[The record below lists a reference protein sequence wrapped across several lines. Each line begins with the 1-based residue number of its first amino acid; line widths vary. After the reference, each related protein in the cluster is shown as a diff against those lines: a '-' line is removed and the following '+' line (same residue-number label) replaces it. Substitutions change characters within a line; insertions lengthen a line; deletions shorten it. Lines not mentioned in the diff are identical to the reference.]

1 MQTWLEAIQTDK
13 QMSHDSSSEHFFSL
27 PPFLLSPFSPSL
39 FFLTRSGTFV
49 TNDHR
54 IAVRCINV
62 VCQQKPNYLT
72 LFFLPVLSFCL
83 EITNRWSTETLQTHL
98 SLLKAFF
105 FFTRVRLDKQ
115 RFKITTTLQHWFPF
129 WIYPFYFTGLY
140 ADLLPTYFHSYKNI
154 FHHTFHTNIFPQH
167 IKTLSVIFLITVN
180 HNIIQ

>member
-1 MQTWLEAIQTDK
+1 MQTWLEAIKTDK
-13 QMSHDSSSEHFFSL
+13 QTSHDSSSEHFFSL

-62 VCQQKPNYLT
+62 VCQQKPHYLT
-72 LFFLPVLSFCL
+72 LFFACSLFLSWNYKQMKHRNTENTSKSFK
-83 EITNRWSTETLQTHL
+83 ST
-98 SLLKAFF
+98 F

-115 RFKITTTLQHWFPF
+115 HFNITTTLQHWFPF
-129 WIYPFYFTGLY
+129 WIFPFYFTGLY

-154 FHHTFHTNIFPQH
+154 FHHIFHTNIFPQH